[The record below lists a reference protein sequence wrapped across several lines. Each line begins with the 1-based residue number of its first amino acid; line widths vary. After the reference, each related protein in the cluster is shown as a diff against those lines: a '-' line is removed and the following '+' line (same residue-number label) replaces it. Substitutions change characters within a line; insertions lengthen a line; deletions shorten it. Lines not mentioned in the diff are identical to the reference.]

1 MNSHPSHQPLSS
13 DEPGVPPAPSPAAF
27 PPVQRLDRRLT
38 IHWKD
43 MRIGSYHVSIR
54 PADGGDATVV
64 LVEIKMKVAIG
75 PITMFRFH
83 HRGEEEWR
91 SGDLWRLT
99 THTEEH
105 GDAYDV
111 HGRQTPEGTEING
124 SLGPCLAPPGLLTS
138 NGLWCRAITRQTRII
153 DAQNGAVVDFIATAA
168 DDADVGAGRFAFEG
182 ASWRGEIW
190 YDDEGLWSRAIL
202 HREGHTLTLQHD
214 P

>member
-1 MNSHPSHQPLSS
+1 MNSHPSRRPTASA
-13 DEPGVPPAPSPAAF
+13 EPGLSPGPFSAAF

-38 IHWKD
+38 IHWKN

-54 PADGGDATVV
+54 PADGGDATLV

-75 PITMFRFH
+75 PITMFRFR

-91 SGDLWRLT
+91 SGDLWRLE

-105 GDAYDV
+105 GEAYEV

-124 SLGPCLAPPGLLTS
+124 SLGPCLAPPGLLSST
-138 NGLWCRAITRQTRII
+138 GLWCRAITRQTRII
-153 DAQNGAVVDFIATAA
+153 DAQNGAVVGFTATATGSA
-168 DDADVGAGRFAFEG
+168 EAGHFQFEG

-202 HREGHTLTLQHD
+202 HREGHTLTLQLD
-214 P
+214 A